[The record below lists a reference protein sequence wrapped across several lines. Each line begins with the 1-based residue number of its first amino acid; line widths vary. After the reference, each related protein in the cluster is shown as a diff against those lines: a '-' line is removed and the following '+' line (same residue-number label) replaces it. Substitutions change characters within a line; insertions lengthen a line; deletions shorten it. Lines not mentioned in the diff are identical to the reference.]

1 MRRVYLAATLGITLA
16 FMGQASAQERPSI
29 PTPGPDQIVFTGDVP
44 VPAATLIT
52 LRAFDLD
59 TAHAVVCDEAES
71 TVGSED
77 SPETSQYILLF
88 EAACFEGAEGAFI
101 CWDLGPVYEDCEL
114 VAASALAIEQYDLRT
129 LHGPQLASFDQLGQ
143 IVNTGLLSIP
153 VPTEP
158 PNPPE
163 TGGGTESPVALE
175 LPDTGATTDESGAAI
190 ASIWPALAALGGGFA
205 LIAAGILVARRP

>member
-1 MRRVYLAATLGITLA
+1 MRRVYLAAALGITLA
-16 FMGQASAQERPSI
+16 FMGPASAQERPSI
-29 PTPGPDQIVFTGDVP
+29 PTPGPDQIVFTGGVP
-44 VPAATLIT
+44 VSAATLIT

-59 TAHAVVCDEAES
+59 TAHSVVCDEAES

-77 SPETSQYILLF
+77 SPETSQYVLLF

-101 CWDLGPVYEDCEL
+101 CWDPGYEDCVL
-114 VAASALAIEQYDLRT
+114 VAASALAIEQYDLHT
-129 LHGPQLASFDQLGQ
+129 LHVPQLASFDQLGQ

-175 LPDTGATTDESGAAI
+175 LPDTGATTHESGAPI

-205 LIAAGILVARRP
+205 LIAAGILLARRP